1 MKKKAYD
8 RAFNLQERL
17 KKKFILFICTL
28 FWFTMGISNVF
39 GEIKMDRD
47 SVVFKDNQM
56 TVEAAFDVITKQ
68 LKYDVFY
75 SESELDVH
83 QMIQVPRLKMGLAE
97 LLNFILKTEFTYEIK
112 NRTIIISPK
121 RKENSEQREI
131 RGIVKDEDQLPL
143 PGVTILVKGTTIGLS
158 TNAKGEFHFPAPSN
172 VKDLRL
178 LFSFVGME
186 TQEVE
191 VKSDFLS
198 ITMKMSMN
206 QMDEVIV
213 RTGFENIDK
222 RKLTSSVVTV
232 KMDDIME
239 PITTTLDKMLQGK
252 IPGMAVLQQSSTVGA
267 APKIRIR
274 GSSTIVGSRE
284 PLWVLDGIVLEDP
297 VPLSPEEL
305 NSMDQVNLIGNA
317 ISGINPEDIEQ
328 IDVLKDASATAVY
341 GVKGANGVILVTTKR
356 GNEGRA
362 KIDVSMNMTA
372 KVVSALPGR
381 MESADALYVRNQ
393 AAEYELG
400 LNPASWNKILP
411 METIDK
417 YRHPANLEEAERY
430 PNVDWQK
437 ELFKDYA
444 MSYNPSINLSG
455 GTRHVKYFA
464 AVDFLHEGDLF
475 REWDNNRGYQAGYGF
490 NRINARS
497 NLDFKITKTTVLKAN
512 IFGSYGVKKSPW
524 GVADDSFGASQ
535 LWQAAYSSPSDAF
548 LPRYSDGTWG
558 YYKPNSQ
565 GAPNSVLNL
574 ANAGYEML
582 TTTRVNTDFVLE
594 QDLSFLVK
602 GLRASAMISW
612 DNVFVEAGRGVNDLN
627 HGTQTK
633 WIDPET
639 GEVHYS
645 NAQTDSK
652 TGLDFQ
658 EGILWSTAGGA
669 VRDWSTQRNLFYQGQ
684 LSWSGKFGDH
694 DVSAMGVFNRTERS
708 TGSEFPHYREDWAFR
723 ATYSYGNRYFLEYNG
738 AYNGSE
744 KFSPD
749 YRFELFNSGALGW
762 MISEERFFKPL
773 RKWVDML
780 KVRYSIGEVGDDNL
794 GIRFLYATQ
803 WAYGGKSFHGL
814 NNRTESPYTWYKEAT
829 VGNPDVHWE
838 TALKQNIGV
847 DYAFFDGLLA
857 GSLEFFYDKRSDIL
871 VAGDKR
877 ATPGYL
883 GISAP
888 AANLGRVRT
897 KGYELELR
905 VNKTLN
911 NGLRLWGNFNM
922 THAENKILKYDD
934 PVLRPAYQKSEGFAI
949 GQDHAHLT
957 AGFANTWDEVF
968 AMPTHNTMNDQKLP
982 GQYITMDYNG
992 DGVIDANDSAPY
1004 GYTGTPENT
1013 YNATIGFDYKG
1024 FSCFVQFYGVTNVNR
1039 YVGFTSLHN
1048 NVNTVFDEGVFWSK
1062 DRFDADAPM
1071 PRINSTPSY
1080 YEGTRFHYD
1089 GSFIRLKNAEVAY
1102 TFTQPWVKK
1111 IGLNRFK
1118 IFLNGNNLWVW
1129 SRMPDDRES
1138 NFAGTG
1144 LASQGAYPTVRRF
1157 NLGIKFDL

>member
-1 MKKKAYD
+1 MVMKNVTKKIQKIPY
-8 RAFNLQERL
+8 
-17 KKKFILFICTL
+17 LF
-28 FWFTMGISNVF
+28 
-39 GEIKMDRD
+39 
-47 SVVFKDNQM
+47 
-56 TVEAAFDVITKQ
+56 
-68 LKYDVFY
+68 
-75 SESELDVH
+75 
-83 QMIQVPRLKMGLAE
+83 
-97 LLNFILKTEFTYEIK
+97 LLM
-112 NRTIIISPK
+112 
-121 RKENSEQREI
+121 
-131 RGIVKDEDQLPL
+131 
-143 PGVTILVKGTTIGLS
+143 
-158 TNAKGEFHFPAPSN
+158 
-172 VKDLRL
+172 
-178 LFSFVGME
+178 LFSFVTASAQKGITVRGTVLDSNGETIIGASVTLKGNNSVGTISDIDGNFVLTVPSEKSILIVSYVGMKP
-186 TQEVE
+186 QEVKVASKGLIKVTLEDDTKQLEE
-191 VKSDFLS
+191 VVVVGYGQQK
-198 ITMKMSMN
+198 KA
-206 QMDEVIV
+206 
-213 RTGFENIDK
+213 
-222 RKLTSSVVTV
+222 SVVGA
-232 KMDDIME
+232 IAQ
-239 PITTTLDKMLQGK
+239 TTGETLQRAG
-252 IPGMAVLQQSSTVGA
+252 GVSNVGA
-267 APKIRIR
+267 ALTGNLPGVVTSASTGMPGDEDPKIVIR
-274 GSSTIVGSRE
+274 SVSSWNNSE
-284 PLWVLDGIVLEDP
+284 PLILVDGIERPMSSVDMSS
-297 VPLSPEEL
+297 VQS
-305 NSMDQVNLIGNA
+305 
-317 ISGINPEDIEQ
+317 IS
-328 IDVLKDASATAVY
+328 VLKDASATAVY

-535 LWQAAYSSPSDAF
+535 LWQATYSSPSDAF